1 MEPKDR
7 VVDTIN
13 PLRTPFRPE
22 GFDFAGQI
30 ALQGVRCV
38 DCGERYFPPRPACL
52 NCSGTRLEPI
62 TTSTRGKIYSYT
74 VIHRA
79 PAGFQAPYGCGWV
92 LSDDGIKLW
101 AMFKG
106 PVERLCVGLPMEMVF
121 DKLGDR
127 TIYYFQPADSAAGGK
142 E

>member
-1 MEPKDR
+1 MEN
-7 VVDTIN
+7 IN
-13 PLRTPFRPE
+13 AMYTPFRPE
-22 GFDFAGQI
+22 GFDFGGQT

-38 DCGERYFPPRPACL
+38 DCGERFFPPRPVCL
-52 NCSGTRLEPI
+52 ACSGNHLEPI
-62 TTSTRGKIYSYT
+62 VISSHGKIYSYT

-79 PAGFQAPYGCGWV
+79 PAGFQPPYGCGWV

-101 AMFKG
+101 SMFKV
-106 PVERLCVGLPMEMVF
+106 PLEQLRVGLPVEITF

-127 TIYYFQPADSAAGGK
+127 TIYYFQPATGG